1 METNNGIEVF
11 HAKTRNE
18 WRKWLAKNCQSKK
31 AVCLV
36 IGRKNSKAKSVSYDE
51 SIEEA
56 LCFGWI
62 DSKANKRDAE
72 TFYLQF
78 TPRKPKSNWSKS
90 NIERVDRLIA
100 SGLMTEHG
108 QRLIDIAKQAGT
120 WVTSPP
126 VS

>member
-1 METNNGIEVF
+1 METNNGIEAF

-31 AVCLV
+31 AVCLI
-36 IGRKNSKAKSVSYDE
+36 IGRKNSKTKSVSYSE

-62 DSKANKRDAE
+62 DSKANKRDSE

-100 SGLMTEHG
+100 SGLMTVHG
-108 QRLIDIAKQAGT
+108 QSLIDIAKQTGAWLT
-120 WVTSPP
+120 LPS